1 MTDES
6 YTTEE
11 VCDRLEKAL
20 SGRVRDTRITR
31 RGEGVQKIPLPAI
44 WMTIDRQDLHEAIR
58 ALIDI
63 DYPHLSVVSGVDE
76 GEQVVL
82 NYHLTILF
90 GARNREIPVTFSVPL
105 PKDDLTVPTISD
117 LIPGAVYTEREKQEM
132 LGVTVNGIPDSRRL
146 FLPPS
151 FPDGVYPWRKDDTGI
166 PDEMVREL
174 WREGRPT
181 DRPAPLVPGETESTG
196 DDDS

>member
-6 YTTEE
+6 YTAEE
-11 VCDRLEKAL
+11 ICDRLEKAL
-20 SGRVRDTRITR
+20 SGRVRDTTVTR
-31 RGEGVQKIPLPAI
+31 RGEGVQKTPLSAI
-44 WMTIDRQDLHEAIR
+44 WMTIDRDDLKEAIQ

-63 DYPHLSVVSGVDE
+63 DYPHLSVISGVDE
-76 GEQVVL
+76 GEQVTL

-132 LGVTVNGIPDSRRL
+132 LGVAVTGIPDARRL

-151 FPDGVYPWRKDDTGI
+151 FPEGVHPWRKDDAGI
-166 PDEMVREL
+166 PVEMVREL

-181 DRPAPLVPGETESTG
+181 DRPAPLVPEETEPTG
-196 DDDS
+196 DDDA